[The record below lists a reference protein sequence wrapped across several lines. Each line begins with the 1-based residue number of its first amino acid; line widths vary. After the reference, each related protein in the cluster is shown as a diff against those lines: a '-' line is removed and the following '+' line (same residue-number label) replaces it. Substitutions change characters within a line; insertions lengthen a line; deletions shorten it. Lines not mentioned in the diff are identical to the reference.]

1 MPRETFDGQLTRT
14 LDDLLLMGTM
24 VEEAIEK
31 AVQALIE
38 RDVALAQQVIDG
50 DERVNQA
57 LHNIEESCE
66 VLIATQQPM
75 ATDLRFLL
83 ATYNI
88 ANELERIGDYAEG
101 IARLAIRLADEPPL
115 KPYLDVPR
123 MTQKGC
129 EMLRGQ
135 LQAFVNRDADAA
147 RTLARGDDEMD
158 ALYNQVHR
166 GLLLFMVED
175 PRTINRAT
183 HLLWVAHNLE
193 RIGDRTTN
201 LGEQVVYMVTGKV
214 VELN

>member
-31 AVQALIE
+31 AVQALIK

-57 LHNIEESCE
+57 LHDIEENCE

-101 IARLAIRLADEPPL
+101 IARLAIRLADEPQL

-158 ALYNQVHR
+158 ALYNQVYR
-166 GLLLFMVED
+166 ELLLFMVED

-183 HLLWVAHNLE
+183 HLLWVAHKLE